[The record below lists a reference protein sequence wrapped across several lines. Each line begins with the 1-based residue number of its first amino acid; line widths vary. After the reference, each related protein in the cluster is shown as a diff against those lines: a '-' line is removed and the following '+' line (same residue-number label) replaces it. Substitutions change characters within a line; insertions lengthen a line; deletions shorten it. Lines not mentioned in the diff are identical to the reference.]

1 MPFVGV
7 LVRFDGGRRKLGG
20 SFNNICRTM
29 PDPFTFAPT
38 FTKPNNRMIRKFAM
52 LATVAALF
60 VACSGNT
67 SDDAAAKAQAAQ
79 DSATKMMDQAAN
91 DAKAAAAS
99 ASNAGDS
106 TASAVADTASKN
118 MNDAKDNMSK

>member
-7 LVRFDGGRRKLGG
+7 FLRFDGGRRNLGG
-20 SFNNICRTM
+20 IINKYCRSM

-38 FTKPNNRMIRKFAM
+38 FTKPTTRMIRKFAM

-67 SDDAAAKAQAAQ
+67 AEDAAAKAAAAQ
-79 DSATKMMDQAAN
+79 DSAAKMMDQAAAA
-91 DAKAAAAS
+91 AKAATEAAAATTDS
-99 ASNAGDS
+99 A
-106 TASAVADTASKN
+106 ASAVADTAKKA
-118 MNDAKDNMSK
+118 MDEATTK